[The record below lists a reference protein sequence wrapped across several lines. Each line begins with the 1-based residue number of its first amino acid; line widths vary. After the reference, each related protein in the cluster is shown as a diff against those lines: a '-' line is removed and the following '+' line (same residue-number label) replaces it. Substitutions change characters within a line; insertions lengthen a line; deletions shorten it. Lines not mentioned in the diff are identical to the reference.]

1 MFEEWLLA
9 LLPGRLHDP
18 FPSKESNPVCILQRA
33 WPSLQPLSYFTRSN
47 QHFKVVGLAFSTAI
61 IVTACHV
68 LSSVLILGDVLAVK
82 DDSFCHGFL
91 ASNHGY

>member
-9 LLPGRLHDP
+9 LLPSRLHDP
-18 FPSKESNPVCILQRA
+18 FPSKESNAVCIV
-33 WPSLQPLSYFTRSN
+33 SYFTRSN

-68 LSSVLILGDVLAVK
+68 LSSVLILGDGLAVK
-82 DDSFCHGFL
+82 DDIFAMDS
-91 ASNHGY
+91 